1 MIRIVKPRTPP
12 AVLRTQGRAAARE
25 HWEAHDRGDS
35 VKIRDRIY
43 RHCSVKAALRKA
55 QHDKCAFCES
65 RFSHV
70 GYGDVEHFRP
80 KAGYNQR
87 AGAPLTSPGYYWLA
101 YDWNNLFLSC
111 QLCNQRFKRNLF
123 PLEDPAGR
131 AASHHHRRRVSSE
144 RPLLLDPGKD
154 DPSRFVTFDAAIARA
169 IDDNRRG
176 RTTIEVF
183 GLNRTELIEMR
194 GDRLDVAL
202 EMAEL
207 RRVLLTLPIAQ
218 RHPELAAQ
226 LNKLSARLQALKTDS
241 AEYAAMTRAALADAG
256 ATPAP

>member
-12 AVLRTQGRAAARE
+12 AVLRTEGRAAARE
-25 HWEAHDRGDS
+25 HCEAFDRGEG
-35 VKIRDRIY
+35 VKVRSRIY
-43 RHCSVKAALRKA
+43 RHPSVKAALRKA

-80 KAGYNQR
+80 KAGYQQR
-87 AGAPLTSPGYYWLA
+87 ASDPLTRPGYYWLA

-123 PLEDPAGR
+123 PLEDPGGR
-131 AASHHHRRRVSSE
+131 AMSHHHRRRVSSE
-144 RPLLLDPGKD
+144 RPLFLDPGKD
-154 DPSRFVTFDAAIARA
+154 DPGRFVTFDAAIARA
-169 IDDNRRG
+169 IGDNRRA
-176 RTTIEVF
+176 RITIEVF
-183 GLNRTELIEMR
+183 GLNRPELLEMR

-207 RRVLLTLPIAQ
+207 RRVLLALPPA
-218 RHPELAAQ
+218 RRRPELAAQ
-226 LNKLSARLQALKTDS
+226 LTKLTARLHALQTDA
-241 AEYAAMTRAALADAG
+241 AEYAAMTRVALADVR
-256 ATPAP
+256 TDD

>member
-1 MIRIVKPRTPP
+1 VIRIVKPRTPP
-12 AVLRTQGRAAARE
+12 AILRTHGRTAARQ
-25 HWEAHDRGDS
+25 HCEAYDRGDA
-35 VKIRDRIY
+35 VKIRVGIY
-43 RHCSVKAALRKA
+43 RHPSVKAALRKA

-80 KAGYNQR
+80 KAGYKQR
-87 AGAPLTSPGYYWLA
+87 AADSLTTPGYYWLA

-123 PLEDPAGR
+123 PLDDPGSR
-131 AASHHHRRRVSSE
+131 ALSHHQRRRLSSE
-144 RPLLLDPGKD
+144 QALLLDPAKD
-154 DPSRFVTFDAAIARA
+154 DPSRFLTFDAASARA
-169 IDDNRRG
+169 VGGNRRG

-202 EMAEL
+202 EMAAL
-207 RRVLLTLPIAQ
+207 RGVLLDLPAEQ
-218 RHPELAAQ
+218 RSPELT
-226 LNKLSARLQALKTDS
+226 ARLERLNARLHSFQADT
-241 AEYAAMTRAALADAG
+241 AEYAAMMRAALADA
-256 ATPAP
+256 